1 MHLDAHSTALTT
13 AKRGTLPLAAARIEG
28 GGGGGSSGVAEAA
41 ACSPQRRQAAAR
53 LAFFTLIVVYEFHTE
68 AGGRKRPLTPGG
80 RRMSGSL
87 HSQNQEQSPAVP
99 PR

>member
-1 MHLDAHSTALTT
+1 MRSTLTT
-13 AKRGTLPLAAARIEG
+13 AKRGTLPLMAAARVEG
-28 GGGGGSSGVAEAA
+28 GGGGGGGGGGNGLAEAA